1 MITLELERFFTPG
14 FSGLPSEVL
23 EDFKAPI
30 AFYLCHKSDSSR
42 SLLDVCVAHFGERKI
57 EHLNLMTAANVRT
70 LATSD
75 TGPKYVSSG
84 FFHPHCS
91 IFEPSKNRHLVFSE
105 LSTFFYRMDPDDAK
119 CDLVRGEDAFPGWAS
134 GNTLF

>member
-1 MITLELERFFTPG
+1 MFTLELEHFFTSC
-14 FSGLPSEVL
+14 FSGVPSEVL
-23 EDFKAPI
+23 EDFKAPM

-42 SLLDVCVAHFGERKI
+42 TLIDACVAHFGERKI
-57 EHLNLMTAANVRT
+57 EHLNLMTPSNVRS

-75 TGPKYVSSG
+75 TGSKYVSSG

-105 LSTFFYRMDPDDAK
+105 LSTFFYRMDPDAGK
-119 CDLVRGEDAFPGWAS
+119 CDLVRGEDALPGWAS
-134 GNTLF
+134 ENTLF